1 MDNMAPPSTTEA
13 QPMRT
18 HLRGNILRT
27 TTAAILLSLTASS
40 AFAAAPMAK
49 TPAPGYYRFMLGNFE
64 VTALSDGTVDLP
76 VDQLLHE
83 PAAKTVAAL
92 DHAFQKTPQETSDNA
107 YLINTGKRLILI
119 DTGAG
124 DLFGPTLGKLMGNLK
139 ASGYT
144 AAEVDDILLT
154 HMHPD
159 HIGGLAKNSVIQFPN
174 AIVHAERDEGNYWL
188 SETNLAKAPD
198 ASKAFFKDAMA
209 EVDPY
214 VKAGKFRPF
223 KGDVALLPG
232 VSSYTSFGHTA
243 GHTSYMIES
252 QGQKLL
258 VMGDL
263 IHVPAVQ
270 LDHPNVT
277 ISFDTDPKEA
287 AASRIR
293 VFNQVARDKT
303 LVAGAHIPFP
313 GLGHLRTTGA
323 SYQWVP
329 VNFRRMRPN
338 AD

>member
-1 MDNMAPPSTTEA
+1 
-13 QPMRT
+13 MRT
-18 HLRGNILRT
+18 HLRGNILRA
-27 TTAAILLSLTASS
+27 TTAAILLGLTASS
-40 AFAAAPMAK
+40 ALAAAPMAQ
-49 TPAPGYYRFMLGNFE
+49 TSAPGYYRFMLGNFE

-76 VDQLLHE
+76 VDQLLQE

-92 DHAFQKTPQETSDNA
+92 NHAFQKTPQETSDNA

-277 ISFDTDPKEA
+277 ISFDSDPKEA

-293 VFNQVARDKT
+293 VFNAMAKDRT

-313 GLGHLRTTGA
+313 GVGHLRKAGT

-329 VNFRRMRPN
+329 VNFSRMRPN
-338 AD
+338 GD

>member
-1 MDNMAPPSTTEA
+1 
-13 QPMRT
+13 MRT

-144 AAEVDDILLT
+144 AADVDDILLT

-329 VNFRRMRPN
+329 VNFSRMRPN
-338 AD
+338 GD

>member
-27 TTAAILLSLTASS
+27 ATAAILLGLTASS

-49 TPAPGYYRFMLGNFE
+49 TPAPGYYRFMLGHFE

-92 DHAFQKTPQETSDNA
+92 NHAFQKTPQETSDNA

-124 DLFGPTLGKLMGNLK
+124 DLFGPTLGKLMSNLK

-144 AAEVDDILLT
+144 AADVDDILLT

-159 HIGGLAKNSVIQFPN
+159 HVGGLVKNKVIQFPN
-174 AIVHAERDEGNYWL
+174 AIVHAERDEENYWL

-223 KGDVALLPG
+223 QGDVALLPG

-277 ISFDTDPKEA
+277 ISFDSDPKEA

-293 VFNQVARDKT
+293 VFNAMAKDRT

-313 GLGHLRTTGA
+313 GLGHLRTAGT

-329 VNFRRMRPN
+329 VNFSRMRPN

>member
-1 MDNMAPPSTTEA
+1 
-13 QPMRT
+13 MRT

-329 VNFRRMRPN
+329 VNFSRMRPN
-338 AD
+338 GD

>member
-1 MDNMAPPSTTEA
+1 
-13 QPMRT
+13 MRT
-18 HLRGNILRT
+18 HLRGNILRA
-27 TTAAILLSLTASS
+27 TTAAILLGLTASS
-40 AFAAAPMAK
+40 ALAAAPMAQ
-49 TPAPGYYRFMLGNFE
+49 TSAPGYYRFMLGNFE

-76 VDQLLHE
+76 VDQLLQE

-92 DHAFQKTPQETSDNA
+92 NHAFQKTPQETSDNA
-107 YLINTGKRLILI
+107 YLINTGERLILI

-263 IHVPAVQ
+263 IHAPAVQ

-277 ISFDTDPKEA
+277 ISFDSDPKEA

-293 VFNQVARDKT
+293 VFNAMAKDKT

-329 VNFRRMRPN
+329 VNFSRMRPN
-338 AD
+338 GD

>member
-1 MDNMAPPSTTEA
+1 MDNMTPPSTTKA

-18 HLRGNILRT
+18 HLRGNILRI
-27 TTAAILLSLTASS
+27 TTAAILLSLAASS

-144 AAEVDDILLT
+144 AADVDDILLT

-174 AIVHAERDEGNYWL
+174 AIVHAERDEENYWL

-293 VFNQVARDKT
+293 VFSQVARDKT

-329 VNFRRMRPN
+329 VNFSRMRPN
-338 AD
+338 GD

>member
-1 MDNMAPPSTTEA
+1 
-13 QPMRT
+13 MRT

-293 VFNQVARDKT
+293 VFNQMARDKT

-329 VNFRRMRPN
+329 VNFSRMRPN
-338 AD
+338 GD

>member
-1 MDNMAPPSTTEA
+1 
-13 QPMRT
+13 MRT

-40 AFAAAPMAK
+40 ASAAAPMAK

-144 AAEVDDILLT
+144 AADVDDILLT

-159 HIGGLAKNSVIQFPN
+159 HIGGLAKNGVIQFPN

-293 VFNQVARDKT
+293 VFNAMAKDRT

-313 GLGHLRTTGA
+313 GLGRLRTAGT

-329 VNFRRMRPN
+329 VNFSRMRPN

>member
-1 MDNMAPPSTTEA
+1 
-13 QPMRT
+13 
-18 HLRGNILRT
+18 
-27 TTAAILLSLTASS
+27 
-40 AFAAAPMAK
+40 
-49 TPAPGYYRFMLGNFE
+49 
-64 VTALSDGTVDLP
+64 
-76 VDQLLHE
+76 
-83 PAAKTVAAL
+83 VAAL
-92 DHAFQKTPQETSDNA
+92 NHAFLKTPQETSDNA

-258 VMGDL
+258 VIGDL

-277 ISFDTDPKEA
+277 ISFDSDPKEA

-293 VFNQVARDKT
+293 VFNAMAKDRT

-313 GLGHLRTTGA
+313 GVGHLRKAGT

-329 VNFRRMRPN
+329 VNFSRMRPN

>member
-1 MDNMAPPSTTEA
+1 
-13 QPMRT
+13 MRT

-144 AAEVDDILLT
+144 AEEVDDILLT

-329 VNFRRMRPN
+329 VNFSRMRPN
-338 AD
+338 GD